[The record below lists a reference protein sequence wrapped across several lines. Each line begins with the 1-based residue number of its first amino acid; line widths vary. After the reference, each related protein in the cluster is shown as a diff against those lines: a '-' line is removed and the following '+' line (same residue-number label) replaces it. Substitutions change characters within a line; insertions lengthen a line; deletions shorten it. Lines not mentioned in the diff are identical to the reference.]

1 MSFDI
6 KLQIIM
12 AAVEDR
18 ELSPGTRFAKAL
30 TDAGYS
36 DFYLIGLE
44 SAREVLTER
53 RLEIVEVLREEEPV
67 SISGLAELVGRDV
80 AAVHRDLEVLTGQG
94 IVELRKEGNK
104 RRPVLRYSHVFVK
117 PVV

>member
-1 MSFDI
+1 
-6 KLQIIM
+6 M
-12 AAVEDR
+12 AAVKDR
-18 ELSPGTRFAKAL
+18 GLSPGTRFAKAL

-36 DFYLIGLE
+36 DFYLIGAE
-44 SAREVLTER
+44 SARKVLTEK
-53 RLEIVEVLREEEPV
+53 RLELIEVLREEEPE
-67 SISGLAELVGRDV
+67 SISGLAELVDRDV

-94 IVELRKEGNK
+94 IVEVQDEGNK